1 MRRFKL
7 HTGKA
12 KVYDL
17 TKEIYLSETKKD
29 AHYSITGKDGCK
41 RNFAVCPACDNPIQI
56 LGLYKKLANTD
67 NHMENI
73 IIIVLLL
80 QLIMRQRIGYVL
92 MLDIIIMLQEKAEK
106 KKLQNMNGLFIIL
119 HGKTSTSLCIYW
131 SKILGFILQKI

>member
-67 NHMENI
+67 KPYGKHYNHSITIATHNETTYRLCPYAGHYYN
-73 IIIVLLL
+73 VT
-80 QLIMRQRIGYVL
+80 RESR
-92 MLDIIIMLQEKAEK
+92 K

>member
-56 LGLYKKLANTD
+56 LGLYKKLANT

>member
-56 LGLYKKLANTD
+56 LGLYKKLVNTD
-67 NHMENI
+67 KPYGKHYNHSITIATHNETTYRLCPYAGHYYN
-73 IIIVLLL
+73 VT
-80 QLIMRQRIGYVL
+80 RESRKEKEQRLPFCMG
-92 MLDIIIMLQEKAEK
+92 
-106 KKLQNMNGLFIIL
+106 
-119 HGKTSTSLCIYW
+119 S
-131 SKILGFILQKI
+131 

>member
-1 MRRFKL
+1 
-7 HTGKA
+7 
-12 KVYDL
+12 
-17 TKEIYLSETKKD
+17 
-29 AHYSITGKDGCK
+29 
-41 RNFAVCPACDNPIQI
+41 
-56 LGLYKKLANTD
+56 
-67 NHMENI
+67 MENI

-119 HGKTSTSLCIYW
+119 HGKTSTLLCIYW